1 MVRGEQKQDKVA
13 GDVVRGEQK
22 QDKVSGDVV
31 RGEQKQDKVAGDVVR
46 GEQVS
51 DKTKDF
57 GDKLKEDL
65 ANIHPKTEKA
75 NDNVVNMVM
84 QQRGGR

>member
-1 MVRGEQKQDKVA
+1 MVR
-13 GDVVRGEQK
+13 
-22 QDKVSGDVV
+22 S
-31 RGEQKQDKVAGDVVR
+31 
-46 GEQVS
+46 EQVP
-51 DKTKDF
+51 DKTKDL

-75 NDNVVNMVM
+75 NDNVKAAINMAM